1 MDRLYLCGRD
11 GPPPPPPPTWPG
23 PNGLDSDRNRR
34 WTHRFVTIERERER
48 ERELQ
53 HHSFRVIRETWPSK
67 RCGPYNRVLL
77 DDRWWAIGFR
87 TGFHRNGPNFT
98 GFLFF
103 CYWVS
108 NRRTEAAAISTSKER
123 LVFIFLR
130 FFNELFDRTA
140 SFMVVKGFE
149 SILLNG

>member
-103 CYWVS
+103 VTGFPIGG
-108 NRRTEAAAISTSKER
+108 RRLPPFRRQRRGSFSFFF
-123 LVFIFLR
+123 VFLMNFSI
-130 FFNELFDRTA
+130 ELHRSWWWRDLSPFC
-140 SFMVVKGFE
+140 
-149 SILLNG
+149 